1 MAVPKKKKSK
11 AKGRSHLAGAWRL
24 DRPAPQRVPALPGL
38 QDAPR
43 GLPQLRLVQGTPSG
57 RGRLT

>member
-11 AKGRSHLAGAWRL
+11 AKGRSHQAGGVASG
-24 DRPAPQRVPALPGL
+24 PARPQRVPALPGL

-43 GLPQLRLVQGTPSG
+43 GLPQLRLVQGSPSG